1 MIILLIFLSLL
12 NTKLHEVKDCL
23 YFSLP
28 NIFPVE
34 LNITPYT
41 SSIELKKASAIL
53 TFLPTQ

>member
-1 MIILLIFLSLL
+1 MMILLIFLSSL
-12 NTKLHEVKDCL
+12 NTKLHEVKDYL

-53 TFLPTQ
+53 TLLPTQ